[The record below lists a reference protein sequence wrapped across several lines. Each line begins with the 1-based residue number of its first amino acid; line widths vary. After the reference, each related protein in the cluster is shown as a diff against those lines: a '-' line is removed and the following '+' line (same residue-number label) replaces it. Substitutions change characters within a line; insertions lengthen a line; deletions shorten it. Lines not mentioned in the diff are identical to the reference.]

1 MLAIYVVSL
10 YFYLCYENQF
20 QFPRRRIRLHN
31 LNVSWDM
38 TFGCVYPKDYIASW
52 TLVVAP
58 SKYLLAF
65 FWLIMSWHVGFS
77 FRCFTAPIAN
87 PFTFSFPN
95 TSWNNFRCWAE
106 YIVISIV
113 LFFSSHN
120 FFSSSSSSLTS
131 FQNPLIKFLLQ
142 SEEAQY
148 QQAEGRANS

>member
-58 SKYLLAF
+58 CKYLLAF

-77 FRCFTAPIAN
+77 TAPIAN

-106 YIVISIV
+106 YIVISLSCFLQPQF
-113 LFFSSHN
+113 LFFLI
-120 FFSSSSSSLTS
+120 FFTDFFPKSAHKVSTTIGGGTIPTS
-131 FQNPLIKFLLQ
+131 
-142 SEEAQY
+142 
-148 QQAEGRANS
+148 GRESKQLNQ